1 MVCFQDG
8 RHTQATETNDEVEFY
23 LQLIN
28 FLVWDWAKF
37 SFDYLTTLP
46 QILETLNKY
55 TTRIQIV
62 GLIYDAAFVWG
73 KIQAV

>member
-1 MVCFQDG
+1 M
-8 RHTQATETNDEVEFY
+8 
-23 LQLIN
+23 N

>member
-1 MVCFQDG
+1 MG
-8 RHTQATETNDEVEFY
+8 GHTQAIETNSEVEFY

-37 SFDYLTTLP
+37 SFDDLTTLP

-62 GLIYDAAFVWG
+62 GLTYDAAFVWG